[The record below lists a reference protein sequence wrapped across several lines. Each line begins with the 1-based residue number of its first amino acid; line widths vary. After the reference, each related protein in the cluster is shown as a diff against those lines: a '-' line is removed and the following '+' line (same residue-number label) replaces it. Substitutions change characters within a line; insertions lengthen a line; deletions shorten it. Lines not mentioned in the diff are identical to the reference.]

1 MNKQPVKQHPYTATQ
16 YASNMFAVMEEVFI
30 IPPDR
35 AHPRLP
41 LGEYV
46 TECGKHRV
54 TAPDKYEHHYFAR
67 YVFPNGRW
75 VSVISGWMFYCSPE
89 APYEVRIGDDEP
101 IGYVNDERL
110 MFLLIQEMLK

>member
-1 MNKQPVKQHPYTATQ
+1 MSNQQAIHPRYG
-16 YASNMFAVMEEVFI
+16 ASHRNSSKFAVMEEVFI

-54 TAPDKYEHHYFAR
+54 AAPDKYEHHYFAR
-67 YVFPNGRW
+67 YVFPNGRE

>member
-1 MNKQPVKQHPYTATQ
+1 MKTSDK
-16 YASNMFAVMEEVFI
+16 FAVMDEVFV

-46 TECGKHRV
+46 TECGKHRIGNQ
-54 TAPDKYEHHYFAR
+54 DRYKYHYFAR
-67 YVFPNGRW
+67 YEFPNGRE
-75 VSVISGWMFYCSPE
+75 VSVISGWMFYCSPK

-101 IGYVNDERL
+101 IGFVDDERL
-110 MFLLIQEMLK
+110 MLLLIQEMMK

>member
-1 MNKQPVKQHPYTATQ
+1 MNNRQIKQHPYPSTDRV
-16 YASNMFAVMEEVFI
+16 SERFAVMEEVFV

-41 LGEYV
+41 LAEYV

-54 TAPDKYEHHYFAR
+54 GDTDTYKHHYFAR
-67 YVFPNGRW
+67 YVFPNGRE

-101 IGYVNDERL
+101 MGYVNDERL